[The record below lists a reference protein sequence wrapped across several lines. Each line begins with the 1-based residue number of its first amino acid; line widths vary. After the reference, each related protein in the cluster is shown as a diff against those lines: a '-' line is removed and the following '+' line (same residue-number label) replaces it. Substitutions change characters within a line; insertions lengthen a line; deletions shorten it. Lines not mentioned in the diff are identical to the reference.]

1 MPFAHIYV
9 DAPQESVLRGIES
22 HLASKGFRRTPMT
35 PDRHPAAMKQIRE
48 DRQRLFW
55 VSPRLGRWTGIFEFR
70 YYSNDARDRWG
81 LSDEHLAVA
90 LSKALGTVWRL
101 EVAENAGFWMY
112 ARYEAGTETAG
123 KAYHDSPGDRTPD
136 RTHPR
141 YELNHVIER
150 EAFSNIA
157 LGYEHIP
164 GAEVRP
170 IEHVPQETQ
179 GIDGLE
185 GFKHLAFEKDA
196 APPKAG
202 GEEP

>member
-1 MPFAHIYV
+1 
-9 DAPQESVLRGIES
+9 
-22 HLASKGFRRTPMT
+22 
-35 PDRHPAAMKQIRE
+35 
-48 DRQRLFW
+48 
-55 VSPRLGRWTGIFEFR
+55 
-70 YYSNDARDRWG
+70 
-81 LSDEHLAVA
+81 VA

-141 YELNHVIER
+141 YELNGIIER

-170 IEHVPQETQ
+170 IEHVPQEAQ

-185 GFKHLAFEKDA
+185 GFKHLAFEKE
-196 APPKAG
+196 AG
-202 GEEP
+202 GGSQESEARSRESEVGSQEPGTGAAGP